1 MGSHSQ
7 EAGLKVAIEFLKF
20 HNFLIELEREIF
32 LNKRFEIRS
41 FQNLKQWSLGS
52 AEQKRVEKEG
62 PLDERKSTFERGSL
76 LNSAGEIK
84 ETPKPMR

>member
-41 FQNLKQWSLGS
+41 FQNLKQ
-52 AEQKRVEKEG
+52 
-62 PLDERKSTFERGSL
+62 
-76 LNSAGEIK
+76 
-84 ETPKPMR
+84 